1 MAAGKGITK
10 TLVWILMGMLVLGLG
25 GFGVTNL
32 SGNVRSVGSVG
43 ESDLDINQYARALQ
57 SEIRA
62 FEAQIGTSV
71 TFAQASQ
78 FGLSDRVLSQMVSV
92 AALDDETR
100 RMGISIGDKNL
111 RDQIVAIPNFQGA
124 DGNFDRDAYG
134 YSLDQAGLTEAE
146 FEAATRADTSRTILQ
161 GAVVAGVNTPDTATD
176 TLINF
181 AAERR
186 NVTWATLDRSNLETG
201 LPEPTE
207 EELLSYHRSHLPE
220 FTSPEVKRI
229 TYAWLTP
236 DMLLDSVE
244 VDEAALRE
252 AYDAR
257 FDEFNQPERRMVERL
272 SFADQAAAEAAKA
285 SIDSDETSFDALV
298 EGRGLELSD
307 VDMGIVNQSAL
318 DAAGAPV
325 FSADAGDVLGPYDSP
340 IGPALFRVNAVLNE
354 QITTFEEARSELRS
368 LLAADRARR
377 VIDAQ
382 IENIDDLLAGGATIE
397 DLADETDMKLGQID
411 WHPALSDRIGGYTA
425 FRQAAEAVT
434 KEDFPQVLQLE
445 DDGIFA
451 LRLDEV
457 VEPAIRPLDVVRD
470 QVVRGWR
477 AGATSKAL
485 HDHITPKL
493 PALQAASSFEDIGL
507 KPQTALAL
515 SRTDTQG
522 DTPPEFIE
530 TVFAMQQG
538 EARVIEGTGPFAGRI
553 FVIRLDDIILPDPAN
568 QDIIAMRSTVQDQI
582 SASLQQDL
590 FQLLANDIR
599 SRVGFTLNQ
608 QALNAVHANFQ

>member
-1 MAAGKGITK
+1 MAAGKGIMK

-32 SGNVRSVGSVG
+32 GGRVQSIGKVGDV
-43 ESDLDINQYARALQ
+43 DLDINQYARGLQ

-62 FEAQIGTSV
+62 FEAQVGTSIS
-71 TFAQASQ
+71 FAQAKQ
-78 FGLSDRVLSQMVSV
+78 FGLDQRVLSQMVTR

-111 RDQIVAIPNFQGA
+111 LDQIVTIPNFQSA
-124 DGNFDRDAYG
+124 DGKFDRNAYS
-134 YSLDQAGLTEAE
+134 YSLQQAGLTEAE
-146 FEAATRADTSRTILQ
+146 FEDNVRADTARSILQ
-161 GAVVAGVNTPDTATD
+161 GAVVAGVNTPTALTN
-176 TLINF
+176 TLLNY

-186 NVTWATLDRSNLETG
+186 NVTWAMLDRNSLATG

-207 EELLSYHRSHLPE
+207 EELLSYYRSHLPD

-257 FDEFNQPERRMVERL
+257 SDEFNQPERRMVERL
-272 SFADQAAAEAAKA
+272 SFADTAAAEAAMA
-285 SIDSDETSFDALV
+285 SIKNDETSFDALV

-307 VDMGIVNQSAL
+307 VDLGIVNQSDL
-318 DAAGAPV
+318 GDAGAAA
-325 FSADAGDVLGPYDSP
+325 FSADAGDVVGPYESP
-340 IGPALFRVNAVLNE
+340 IGPALFRINAILAA
-354 QITTFEEARSELRS
+354 QITSFEEATPELRRV
-368 LLAADRARR
+368 LAADRARR

-382 IENIDDLLAGGATIE
+382 IETVDDLLAGGATIE
-397 DLADETDMKLGQID
+397 DLAAETDLKLGQID
-411 WHPALSDRIGGYTA
+411 WYPALSDQIGGYTA

-434 KEDFPQVLQLE
+434 KDDYPKVLQLE

-457 VEPAIRPLDVVRD
+457 VEPAIRPFEVVRD
-470 QVVRGWR
+470 QVIQGWR
-477 AGATSKAL
+477 TGAVSQALKAQVE
-485 HDHITPKL
+485 PQL
-493 PALQAASSFEDIGL
+493 PALSTGASFEELGMV
-507 KPQTALAL
+507 PQTAISLT
-515 SRTDTQG
+515 RTDTPEG
-522 DTPPEFIE
+522 TPPDFIDMVFSMDRNE
-530 TVFAMQQG
+530 T
-538 EARVIEGTGPFAGRI
+538 RVIEGSGRI
-553 FVIRLDDIILPDPAN
+553 FVIRLDDIITPDPEN
-568 QDIIAMRSTVQDQI
+568 EDIIAMRNSLEDQV
-582 SASLQQDL
+582 SASMSQDL
-590 FQLLANDIR
+590 YQLLANDIR
-599 SRVGFTLNQ
+599 ARVGFTLNQ